1 MTLEVG
7 GVLHMIPIND
17 LTRSTDFDD
26 EFFEALKLL
35 IQSGQFLNGK
45 YTRLLETGLA
55 QFVKAD
61 FAIGVANGTAALS
74 LAFKALELPVD
85 SGVLLAAN
93 AGGYARIALNQ
104 NSLKPIYVD
113 VSSSGLLDL
122 RQVEETLNS
131 SGHPIRAMVITHLYG
146 QSHDLVNI
154 RRIADTYEIQ
164 LIEDCAQ
171 SIGAQFAGKT
181 SGSVGDLAT
190 FSFYPTK
197 NLGGVGDSGAVATS
211 NHQLAEKIKSLK
223 QYGWNTKYSVELN
236 DGDNLRIDEI
246 QALAVYSR
254 LKKIA
259 EKNSKR
265 VEIWNEFNLSV
276 NQVGLKLI
284 GTNSTSFVA
293 HLGILDCGKNRE
305 SIQKYFTSQ
314 KITTDVHY
322 PIPDHKQIVWSDE
335 SCSLPETERQSGEF
349 LTIPLFPEL
358 SSSEIERIKE
368 ALAGLGTIL

>member
-7 GVLHMIPIND
+7 GGLHMIPIND

-26 EFFEALKLL
+26 EFFAELRLL

-45 YTRLLETGLA
+45 HTKLLENGLA
-55 QFVKAD
+55 QMVGTDFV
-61 FAIGVANGTAALS
+61 IGVANGTAALS
-74 LAFKALELPVD
+74 LAFKALELPSN

-113 VSSSGLLDL
+113 VNSSGLLDL
-122 RQVEETLNS
+122 RLVEETLSS
-131 SGHPIRAMVITHLYG
+131 SGQPIRAIIVTHLYG

-154 RRIADTYEIQ
+154 RRIADTYKIQ

-171 SIGAQFAGKT
+171 SIGAKFSGKT

-197 NLGGVGDSGAVATS
+197 NLGGIGDSGAVATS
-211 NHQLAEKIKSLK
+211 NLQLADKVKSLK
-223 QYGWNTKYSVELN
+223 QYGWNAKYSVELR

-259 EKNSKR
+259 KKNSKR
-265 VEIWNEFNLSV
+265 VEIWNEFNLSA
-276 NQVGLKLI
+276 NQVGLKMI

-305 SIQKYFTSQ
+305 TIQKYLTSQ
-314 KITTDVHY
+314 KISTDVHY
-322 PIPDHKQIVWSDE
+322 PIPDHKQITWSDD
-335 SCSLPETERQSGEF
+335 SYSLPETERQSREF

-358 SSSEIERIKE
+358 LSWEIEEIKE
-368 ALAGLGTIL
+368 ALAGLGSIL

>member
-26 EFFEALKLL
+26 EFFEAVKLL

-113 VSSSGLLDL
+113 VNSSGLLDL
-122 RQVEETLNS
+122 DQVEETLNS

-154 RRIADTYEIQ
+154 RRIADAYEIQ

-171 SIGAQFAGKT
+171 SIGAKFAGKT
-181 SGSVGDLAT
+181 SGSIGDLAT

-197 NLGGVGDSGAVATS
+197 NLGGIGDSGAVVTS

-223 QYGWNTKYSVELN
+223 QYGWNSKYSVELSN
-236 DGDNLRIDEI
+236 GDNLRIDEI

-265 VEIWNEFNLSV
+265 VEIWNEFNVSA

-305 SIQKYFTSQ
+305 LIQKYFASQ
-314 KITTDVHY
+314 KITTDIHY
-322 PIPDHKQIVWSDE
+322 PIPDHKQFVWSDD
-335 SCSLPETERQSGEF
+335 SCSLPETERQSRDF

-358 SSSEIERIKE
+358 LSSEIERIKE

>member
-1 MTLEVG
+1 
-7 GVLHMIPIND
+7 MIPIND
-17 LTRSTDFDD
+17 LARSMDFDD
-26 EFFEALKLL
+26 EFFVALRLL
-35 IQSGQFLNGK
+35 IESGQFLNGK
-45 YTRLLETGLA
+45 HTKLLESGLS
-55 QFVKAD
+55 QLVGTD

-74 LAFKALELPVD
+74 LAFRALELPHN

-113 VSSSGLLDL
+113 VNSSGLLDL
-122 RQVEETLNS
+122 QQVEETLNLGGES
-131 SGHPIRAMVITHLYG
+131 IRAMVITHLYG
-146 QSHDLVNI
+146 QSHDLISI
-154 RRIADTYEIQ
+154 RRIADNYGIQ

-171 SIGAQFAGKT
+171 SIGAKFAGKT

-197 NLGGVGDSGAVATS
+197 NLGGIGDSGAIATS
-211 NHQLAEKIKSLK
+211 NLQLAEKIKSLK
-223 QYGWNTKYSVELN
+223 QYGWNAKYSVELS

-254 LKKIA
+254 LRKIA

-265 VEIWNEFNLSV
+265 VEIWNEFNLIA

-284 GTNSTSFVA
+284 GTKSTSFVA
-293 HLGILDCGKNRE
+293 HLGILECGKNRE
-305 SIQKYFTSQ
+305 SIQKYFSSQ
-314 KITTDVHY
+314 KISTDVHY
-322 PIPDHKQIVWSDE
+322 PIPDHRQIAWSDDL
-335 SCSLPETERQSGEF
+335 CSLPETERQSREF

-358 SSSEIERIKE
+358 LSSEIEKIKE
-368 ALAGLGTIL
+368 ALAGLGSIL

>member
-7 GVLHMIPIND
+7 GGLRMIPIND

-26 EFFEALKLL
+26 EFFAELRLL

-45 YTRLLETGLA
+45 HTKLLENGLA
-55 QFVKAD
+55 QMVGAD
-61 FAIGVANGTAALS
+61 FVIGVANGTAALS
-74 LAFKALELPVD
+74 LAFKALELPNN

-104 NSLKPIYVD
+104 NSLKPIYID
-113 VSSSGLLDL
+113 VNSSGLLDL
-122 RQVEETLNS
+122 RLVEETLS
-131 SGHPIRAMVITHLYG
+131 SSSQLIRAMIVTHLYG

-154 RRIADTYEIQ
+154 RRIADTYRIQ

-171 SIGAQFAGKT
+171 SIGAKFSGIT
-181 SGSVGDLAT
+181 SGSVGDFAT

-197 NLGGVGDSGAVATS
+197 NLGGIGDSGAVATS
-211 NHQLAEKIKSLK
+211 NLQLAEKVKSLK
-223 QYGWNTKYSVELN
+223 QYGWNAKYSVELR

-246 QALAVYSR
+246 QAMAVYSR

-259 EKNSKR
+259 KKNSKR
-265 VEIWNEFNLSV
+265 VEIWNEFNLSA
-276 NQVGLKLI
+276 NQAGLKMI
-284 GTNSTSFVA
+284 GTNSNSFVA

-305 SIQKYFTSQ
+305 TIQKYLTSQ
-314 KITTDVHY
+314 KISTDVHY
-322 PIPDHKQIVWSDE
+322 PIPDHKQITWSDD
-335 SCSLPETERQSGEF
+335 SFSLPETERQSREF

-358 SSSEIERIKE
+358 FSWEIEEIKE
-368 ALAGLGTIL
+368 ALAGLGSIL

>member
-223 QYGWNTKYSVELN
+223 QYGWNTKYSVELS

-265 VEIWNEFNLSV
+265 VEIWNEFNLSA

-284 GTNSTSFVA
+284 GTNSTSFVRKSKTRNWM
-293 HLGILDCGKNRE
+293 LLR
-305 SIQKYFTSQ
+305 KYAF
-314 KITTDVHY
+314 V
-322 PIPDHKQIVWSDE
+322 P
-335 SCSLPETERQSGEF
+335 
-349 LTIPLFPEL
+349 
-358 SSSEIERIKE
+358 RIFMSK
-368 ALAGLGTIL
+368 